1 MCAADDRPRCHN
13 VCSDPCKLHIT
24 ALHSTLNGHSALAGL
39 WEISAKITNI
49 AAEILQKHEGRKLGR
64 FVAMSGTSKEQTAT
78 GPSFMNMFP
87 MTFLETVQ
95 N

>member
-64 FVAMSGTSKEQTAT
+64 FVAMSGTSKEHTAT